1 MKLRLYTGSRAS
13 DGARMLAT
21 ALTALGHN
29 AKALR
34 PNGSTWRPR
43 NGDVVINWGSTAIK
57 DFDPAILV
65 NSFGGVAT
73 AVNKIRTF
81 EAIER
86 YRPQSQIVQ
95 EEQRFPRYETSV
107 VQLSSLGWPA
117 GGIIV
122 RTTLTGHSGE
132 GTYYCATRRHYNDL
146 VTGTIREQDIVLCQA
161 YIRKTAEYRVHVLGG
176 EVIDFQK
183 KRRDAAAAAEGS
195 VIDTIRNHQ
204 NGWVYCRDNVALTP
218 RIKQHAIE
226 AVAAC
231 GLDFGAVDIMTL
243 SSGKPFVLEVNS
255 APGLSETTA
264 NKYAEALVTFL

>member
-57 DFDPAILV
+57 DFDPAVLV

-81 EAIER
+81 EAIEAYKSQSVIDSAEYR
-86 YRPQSQIVQ
+86 Y
-95 EEQRFPRYETSV
+95 PRYAPDVATLK
-107 VQLSSLGWPA
+107 QQDGGRWPLNGA
-117 GGIIV
+117 II

-132 GTYYCATRRHYNDL
+132 GTYYCRFESDYL
-146 VTGTIREQDIVLCQA
+146 VLVGSGTIRATDVVLCQA

-204 NGWVYCRDNVALTP
+204 NGCD
-218 RIKQHAIE
+218 
-226 AVAAC
+226 C
-231 GLDFGAVDIMTL
+231 F
-243 SSGKPFVLEVNS
+243 
-255 APGLSETTA
+255 
-264 NKYAEALVTFL
+264 